1 MNIQHVHAGQ
11 VVLGGAGDELRAVL
25 GSCVALTLWHPVRRI
40 GAMCHVLLPRRGTGR
55 SRSEPRESDARF
67 AEDALRLMVDRL
79 RDAGVEPGACVCKLF
94 GGASV
99 FDSEAMNTGR
109 DNVRAIK
116 ALLGRAGVELVSEHV
131 EGTGHRV
138 IRFVVETGD
147 VWVSHRRRPVLLRR
161 RQEAVV

>member
-1 MNIQHVHAGQ
+1 MSIRHVHAGQ
-11 VVLGGAGDELRAVL
+11 VLLGEAGDELRAVL

-40 GAMCHVLLPRRGTGR
+40 GAMCHVLLPRRGTVR
-55 SRSEPRESDARF
+55 REPADSDARF
-67 AEDALRLMVDRL
+67 AEDALRLMVGRL
-79 RDAGVEPGACVCKLF
+79 REVGVEPGACVCKLF

-99 FDSEAMNTGR
+99 FASEAMNTGR

-147 VWVSHRRRPVLLRR
+147 VWVSHRRRPVLLHR
-161 RQEAVV
+161 RQDAGA